1 MSSNSNRLIGL
12 TQERAIEENTGVT
25 DLHIG
30 WQDEYSVQR
39 QQDPAGHTHQAPVV
53 TWKRD
58 GITYQYV
65 PTLPFRV
72 NVTETPWLRRVLGL
86 QEEPSYLVDSER
98 LIADIEQQLL
108 SRGLR
113 QRGQAVHAHA

>member
-12 TQERAIEENTGVT
+12 TQERAIEENTGVS

-39 QQDPAGHTHQAPVV
+39 QQDPAGHVHHAPVV

-58 GITYQYV
+58 GVTYQYV

-86 QEEPSYLVDSER
+86 QEDPSYLVDGDS
-98 LIADIEQQLL
+98 LMADIEQQLL
-108 SRGLR
+108 SRGR
-113 QRGQAVHAHA
+113 KHSNQAGHAHA

>member
-30 WQDEYSVQR
+30 WQDEYSAQR

-58 GITYQYV
+58 GVTYQYV

-86 QEEPSYLVDSER
+86 QEEPSYLVDGER

-113 QRGQAVHAHA
+113 QRDQAGHAHA